1 MTSEREAL
9 DKYLRDDLPELV
21 RVLMSSP
28 VRELEIGN
36 DDVRLAI
43 RRAEPSADAGEAL
56 AGGAVD
62 GAESLDVAA
71 RDRDT
76 HRTGIVS
83 SPMVG
88 TFFHSEHPGG
98 APLVSEGSRVEPG
111 NLIGV
116 IEALQVLTEVESDV
130 RGIVEKIL
138 APDGQPVE
146 YGQPLVEVLLD
157 T

>member
-1 MTSEREAL
+1 MTANEDL
-9 DKYLRDDLPELV
+9 DKYLRDDLPRVV
-21 RVLMSSP
+21 RLLSGSR
-28 VRELEIGN
+28 VRELEMG
-36 DDVRLAI
+36 DDEVSLTI
-43 RRAEPSADAGEAL
+43 RRPAPL
-56 AGGAVD
+56 APTDETATTVEGVGI
-62 GAESLDVAA
+62 LA
-71 RDRDT
+71 RDNGHERDN
-76 HRTGIVS
+76 HGARIVPA
-83 SPMVG
+83 PMVG

-98 APLVSEGSRVEPG
+98 AALVSEGSRVEPG

-130 RGIVEKIL
+130 RGVVQKIL

>member
-1 MTSEREAL
+1 MKSDSEAL
-9 DKYLRDDLPELV
+9 DSYLRDELPEVV
-21 RVLMSSP
+21 RLIMSSK
-28 VRELEIGN
+28 VREIEMGHE
-36 DDVRLAI
+36 DVRLTI
-43 RRAEPSADAGEAL
+43 RRAESAADAGDESVTVSA
-56 AGGAVD
+56 D
-62 GAESLDVAA
+62 GAEISSIAA
-71 RDRDT
+71 RERDT
-76 HRTGIVS
+76 HRTAIVS

-98 APLVSEGSRVEPG
+98 APLVTEGSRVEPG